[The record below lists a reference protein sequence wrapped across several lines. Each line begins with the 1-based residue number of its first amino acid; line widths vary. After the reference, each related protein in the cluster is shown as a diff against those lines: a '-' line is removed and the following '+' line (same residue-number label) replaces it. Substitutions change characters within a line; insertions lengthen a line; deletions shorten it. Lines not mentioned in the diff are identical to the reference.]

1 MNPTNNNGG
10 AYIKPVFATNKNAI
24 VAGSG
29 TDASEV
35 TSSSID
41 RLFYDSAQIVT
52 GFTTTLAA
60 GKKAT
65 LTIKIQDSDDN
76 STFGTAATI
85 FTGDVA
91 TSVAGGTVKDVSVL
105 NIDMAKYKRYVKLL
119 TTFDLSNTATD
130 TAEYVTTINLT
141 GARIVPVP

>member
-1 MNPTNNNGG
+1 MNPMNNNGG

-24 VAGSG
+24 IAGSG

-52 GFTTTLAA
+52 GFNTTLAA

-65 LTIKIQDSDDN
+65 LTVKIQDSADN
-76 STFGTAATI
+76 STFNTAVTL

-105 NIDMAKYKRYVKLL
+105 NLDLAKYQRYVKIL
-119 TTFDLSNTATD
+119 TTLDLSNTATD
-130 TAEYVTTINLT
+130 TAEYVTTMNLT
-141 GARIVPVP
+141 GARIVPVA